1 VKYEC
6 GCEIT
11 YEENKQF
18 PRGHLVKKFCEKHQ
32 PKPSMTLAELYGF
45 RMRFLE
51 KVVEEVEREEDFP
64 FIAPRGEIAVLEDE
78 RS

>member
-1 VKYEC
+1 MEKPY
-6 GCEIT
+6 IT
-11 YEENKQF
+11 VTARFHPTHKW
-18 PRGHLVKKFCEKHQ
+18 RGDSRSPVA
-32 PKPSMTLAELYGF
+32 KPSMTLAELYGF
-45 RMRFLE
+45 RMRFLK